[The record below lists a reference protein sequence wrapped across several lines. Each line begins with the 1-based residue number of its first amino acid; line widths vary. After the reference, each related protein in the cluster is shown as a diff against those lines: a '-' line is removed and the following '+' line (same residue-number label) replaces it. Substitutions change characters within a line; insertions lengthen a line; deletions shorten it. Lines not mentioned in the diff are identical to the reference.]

1 MLWNKLGATLANSN
15 RSEEAVEAYRKA
27 LELLPGFTRS
37 RYNLGVSCINL
48 KAYKYVKTRTMQ
60 REGRRGIVNFPKVTK
75 CDQMLY
81 FLCREAVEHF
91 LTALNLQR
99 QAKGPSGLPKQS
111 QMSDGIWS
119 TLRLAVSL
127 MGRVDLHPAVLN
139 KDLDL
144 LLNDFGMD

>member
-1 MLWNKLGATLANSN
+1 
-15 RSEEAVEAYRKA
+15 
-27 LELLPGFTRS
+27 
-37 RYNLGVSCINL
+37 
-48 KAYKYVKTRTMQ
+48 
-60 REGRRGIVNFPKVTK
+60 
-75 CDQMLY
+75 MLY